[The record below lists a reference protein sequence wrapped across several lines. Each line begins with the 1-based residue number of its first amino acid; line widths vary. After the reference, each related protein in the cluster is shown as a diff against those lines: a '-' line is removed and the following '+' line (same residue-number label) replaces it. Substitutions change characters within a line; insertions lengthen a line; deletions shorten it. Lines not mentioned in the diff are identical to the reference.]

1 MASLPPYNPQWYEQ
15 QRQAIEVLGTKNSQK
30 ANQKGLPNRDTR
42 RALARREWMRKAR
55 YQIQSEGFAIW
66 IRGIFKMKK

>member
-30 ANQKGLPNRDTR
+30 ANQEGLPNRDTP
-42 RALARREWMRKAR
+42 RALARREQLRKAR
-55 YQIQSEGFAIW
+55 YEIQSEGFAVW
-66 IRGIFKMKK
+66 ICRLLKK